1 MLLAILYTNTSN
13 LFFGIQIILRMTQCS
28 GIWYFLPQVVN
39 FSDKRTSSVQ
49 PVAQFWTKI
58 VIFSSRNMSFFRG
71 GLSNISQVF
80 PLRAANLL
88 ANMVLTSVDYDS
100 QT

>member
-1 MLLAILYTNTSN
+1 MLLAILYTNMSN

-58 VIFSSRNMSFFRG
+58 IKLYSVAEICHFSVVDF
-71 GLSNISQVF
+71 QTF
-80 PLRAANLL
+80 PKYSL
-88 ANMVLTSVDYDS
+88 
-100 QT
+100 